1 MCLKPQNRF
10 FILPNISDI
19 CTRKIK
25 IVSLTHFQ
33 IDTLEKWHKNQA
45 YQKEPE
51 IFHQQKWRNAIIFSV

>member
-45 YQKEPE
+45 YPKEHE
-51 IFHQQKWRNAIIFSV
+51 IFHPLK